1 MSINSYHNFLFPF
14 RFDKVINDIKD
25 RHEFYKT
32 NDFSNRVVIDDEFKK
47 SLEKDNWQYEKF
59 EIKNNLDYNEIVYFY
74 DFVKD
79 SLFNTAEFKK
89 NATSYYFEK
98 ILKKEE
104 QYIITLANG
113 KSFELSLTG
122 INLRIFDTGVGI
134 LSFELENHKY
144 QHIKDILL
152 INEYGRRIYPEFLGE
167 GFSISDTQNVFLAQ
181 SIEVMGI
188 KEDFTKDY
196 KQYDIQLANFI
207 VDILGKTFTTSKKD
221 KDKYFIQPLFDDRM
235 FTICW
240 YGNDKVSKIKQNY
253 IKSELWYKFVYLDGQ
268 SLTVQ
273 DEDMQENLIEKV
285 TYSRWKNY
293 GTLYGITRY
302 SFVCL
307 SSSLETLKNNNA
319 DFILNHIKTM
329 YFQMVILSLA
339 LRASIIRFSDE
350 VTAISDIEE
359 SKDIS
364 LITQKISNLYK
375 NYLRFKNKLYFKE
388 ITPQEQG
395 IEIYDKMRD
404 IMRIDSDIGDLSM
417 EIQTLNSYAFI
428 LEEKEEK
435 EQMNKLTK
443 LGTIFLPPTLIA
455 GIFGMNIFPD
465 GFIDN
470 IGGWTVTFGSMFGLT
485 WWLSKIH
492 DINIKEFF
500 IKKDKKNE

>member
-1 MSINSYHNFLFPF
+1 
-14 RFDKVINDIKD
+14 
-25 RHEFYKT
+25 
-32 NDFSNRVVIDDEFKK
+32 
-47 SLEKDNWQYEKF
+47 
-59 EIKNNLDYNEIVYFY
+59 
-74 DFVKD
+74 
-79 SLFNTAEFKK
+79 
-89 NATSYYFEK
+89 
-98 ILKKEE
+98 
-104 QYIITLANG
+104 
-113 KSFELSLTG
+113 
-122 INLRIFDTGVGI
+122 VGI

-144 QHIKDILL
+144 QHIEDILL
-152 INEYGRRIYPEFLGE
+152 INEYGRRIYPQFLGKD
-167 GFSISDTQNVFLAQ
+167 FSISDTQNAFLAQ

-196 KQYDIQLANFI
+196 KQYDIQLAKFI
-207 VDILGKTFTTSKKD
+207 VDILGKTFTTSKED
-221 KDKYFIQPLFDDRM
+221 EGKYFIQPLFDDRM

-240 YGNDKVSKIKQNY
+240 YGNSGVSNKIKQNY
-253 IKSELWYKFVYLDGQ
+253 QESELWYKFVYLDGQ

-273 DEDMQENLIEKV
+273 DKDMQKNLIEKV

-307 SSSLETLKNNNA
+307 TDASGFSK
-319 DFILNHIKTM
+319 DIILNHVKTM
-329 YFQMVILSLA
+329 YFQMVTLSLA

-395 IEIYDKMRD
+395 IEIYDKMRK
-404 IMRIDSDIGDLSM
+404 IMRIDDDIVDLSN
-417 EIQTLNSYAFI
+417 EIMTLNNYAFI

-455 GIFGMNIFPD
+455 GIFGMNIFPN

-470 IGGWTVTFGSMFGLT
+470 IGGWFAAFGSMLGLT
-485 WWLSKIH
+485 WWLSKVH
-492 DINIKEFF
+492 NINMKEFF

>member
-1 MSINSYHNFLFPF
+1 
-14 RFDKVINDIKD
+14 
-25 RHEFYKT
+25 
-32 NDFSNRVVIDDEFKK
+32 
-47 SLEKDNWQYEKF
+47 
-59 EIKNNLDYNEIVYFY
+59 
-74 DFVKD
+74 
-79 SLFNTAEFKK
+79 
-89 NATSYYFEK
+89 
-98 ILKKEE
+98 
-104 QYIITLANG
+104 
-113 KSFELSLTG
+113 
-122 INLRIFDTGVGI
+122 
-134 LSFELENHKY
+134 
-144 QHIKDILL
+144 
-152 INEYGRRIYPEFLGE
+152 
-167 GFSISDTQNVFLAQ
+167 
-181 SIEVMGI
+181 
-188 KEDFTKDY
+188 
-196 KQYDIQLANFI
+196 
-207 VDILGKTFTTSKKD
+207 
-221 KDKYFIQPLFDDRM
+221 M

-240 YGNDKVSKIKQNY
+240 YGNSGVSNKIKQNY
-253 IKSELWYKFVYLDGQ
+253 QESELWYKFVYLDGQ

-273 DEDMQENLIEKV
+273 DEDMQKNLIEKV

-307 SSSLETLKNNNA
+307 SSSLESLKKNEA
-319 DFILNHIKTM
+319 DFILNHIKTI
-329 YFQMVILSLA
+329 YFQMVTLSLA
-339 LRASIIRFSDE
+339 IRASIIRFSDE

-395 IEIYDKMRD
+395 IEIYDKMRK
-404 IMRIDSDIGDLSM
+404 IMRIDDDIVDLSN
-417 EIQTLNSYAFI
+417 EIMTLNNYAFI

-470 IGGWTVTFGSMFGLT
+470 IYGWFAAFGSMLGLT
-485 WWLSKIH
+485 WWLSKVH
-492 DINIKEFF
+492 NINIKEFF